1 MTTAADRLWD
11 ELESMGFDK
20 EERPDDSL
28 PALPHDITGLT
39 DQELMVLY
47 GTFVSWTAYAAAR
60 LVEARANEKAAK
72 QNLNHSMATA
82 SLNASMEKTVAGRK
96 AAAAADTQVQED
108 EKAHL
113 NALSL
118 VEALEMVN
126 KNAESRAQFCS
137 RDLSRR
143 QTSRDTESRAHRWG
157 V

>member
-11 ELESMGFDK
+11 ELEAMGFEK
-20 EERPDDSL
+20 EERPDGYL
-28 PALPHDITGLT
+28 PALPYDITVLT

-47 GTFVSWTAYAAAR
+47 GQFVSWTAYGAMR

-72 QNLNHSMATA
+72 QNLNHSTATA

-96 AAAAADTQVQED
+96 AAAAADTQVQQD

-113 NALSL
+113 DALSL
-118 VEALEMVN
+118 VEALEMVH

-143 QTSRDTESRAHRWG
+143 QNSRDTESRAHRWG